1 MSCMSEYSMPLCTIL
16 TKCPDPSGP
25 MWVQH
30 GSPSTWAEI
39 SSSSGPSDLYDA
51 AGPPG
56 MIDGPLSAPSSPPE
70 IPAPTK
76 CSPRSASA
84 FSRRMVSV
92 YRALPPSMMM
102 SPSSMAS
109 ASWLITASVGSPAL
123 TMISTRRGFSSAAR
137 NSAMVS
143 VRTKLPSAP
152 CSASS
157 ASVLATDRLCSAT
170 V

>member
-1 MSCMSEYSMPLCTIL
+1 MSCMSEYSMPLWTIL
-16 TKCPDPSGP
+16 TKWPEPSGP

-30 GSPSTWAEI
+30 GTPSTCAEI
-39 SSSSGPSDLYDA
+39 SSSSGPSDWYDS

-56 MIDGPLSAPSSPPE
+56 MIDGPFNAPSSPPE

-76 CSPRSASA
+76 CKPRSRIA

-92 YRALPPSMMM
+92 YNALPPSMMM
-102 SPSSMAS
+102 SPGSMAS
-109 ASWLITASVGSPAL
+109 ASSLMTASVASPAL

-137 NSAMVS
+137 NSGIVS
-143 VRTKLPSAP
+143 LRTNLPSEL
-152 CSASS
+152 CSLSS
-157 ASVLATDRLCSAT
+157 ASVLATDRLCTAT